1 MAFFILK
8 TYLYPMG
15 LFSKSTKKLQ
25 SGLSATKK
33 ALTERLKKVVLGK
46 SRVDA
51 DFLEELEEILITSDV
66 GVATTEKII
75 NRLEKRVAKDK
86 FIKAEGLDQLLYEEI
101 LNLFTENNSKQ
112 VTAQDGL
119 QVILVVGVNGAG
131 KTTTVGKLAH
141 QYSQQGKKVMLAA
154 ADTFRAGAVDQ
165 LRLWSEMVEVPF
177 VSLQEG
183 SDPASVA
190 FTAVERAKK
199 EQVDLL
205 FIDTA
210 GRLHNNTNLMH
221 ELSKIERV
229 VKKIIPE
236 APHQTLLVLDGG
248 TGQNAYMQAKLFT
261 EATAISG
268 LILTKLD
275 GTAKGG
281 VVIGISDELDVPIH
295 YIGVGEGKDDLIK
308 FETKA
313 FLDLLFQK
321 TSL

>member
-1 MAFFILK
+1 
-8 TYLYPMG
+8 MG
-15 LFSKSTKKLQ
+15 LFSKSSKKLQ

-33 ALTERLKKVVLGK
+33 AWTERLKKVVLGK

-51 DFLEELEEILITSDV
+51 DFLEALEEILITSDV

-75 NRLEKRVAKDK
+75 ARLEQRVAKDK
-86 FIKAEGLDQLLYEEI
+86 FIKAEELDQLLYDEI
-101 LNLFTENNSKQ
+101 FTLVTDNNPSLSTDQ
-112 VTAQDGL
+112 EGL

-141 QYSQQGKKVMLAA
+141 QYKQQGKKVMLAA
-154 ADTFRAGAVDQ
+154 ADTFRAGAIDQ
-165 LRLWSEMVEVPF
+165 LRLWSERAQVPF

-190 FTAVERAKK
+190 FTAVERAMK
-199 EQVDLL
+199 EQVDVL

-210 GRLHNNTNLMH
+210 GRLHNNTNLMQ
-221 ELSKIERV
+221 ELAKIERV

-236 APHQTLLVLDGG
+236 APHETLLVLDGG
-248 TGQNAYMQAKLFT
+248 TGQNAFMQAKLFA

-281 VVIGISDELDVPIH
+281 VVIGISDELDVPIR
-295 YIGVGEGKDDLIK
+295 YIGVGEGIDDLIP

-313 FLDLLFQK
+313 FLDSLFQK
-321 TSL
+321 TSP

>member
-1 MAFFILK
+1 
-8 TYLYPMG
+8 MG

-86 FIKAEGLDQLLYEEI
+86 FIKAEELDQLLYEEI

-131 KTTTVGKLAH
+131 KTTTIGKLAH

>member
-1 MAFFILK
+1 
-8 TYLYPMG
+8 MG
-15 LFSKSTKKLQ
+15 LFSKSSKKLQ

-33 ALTERLKKVVLGK
+33 AWTERLKKVVLGK

-51 DFLEELEEILITSDV
+51 DFLEALEEILITSDV

-75 NRLEKRVAKDK
+75 DRLEQRVAKDK
-86 FIKAEGLDQLLYEEI
+86 FIKAEELDQLLYDEI
-101 LNLFTENNSKQ
+101 FTLVTDNNPSLS
-112 VTAQDGL
+112 TDQDGL

-141 QYSQQGKKVMLAA
+141 QYKQQGKKVMLAA
-154 ADTFRAGAVDQ
+154 ADTFRAGAIDQ
-165 LRLWSEMVEVPF
+165 LRLWSERAQVPF

-190 FTAVERAKK
+190 FTAVERAMK
-199 EQVDLL
+199 EQVDVL

-210 GRLHNNTNLMH
+210 GRLHNNTNLMQ
-221 ELSKIERV
+221 ELAKIERV

-236 APHQTLLVLDGG
+236 APHETLLVLDGG
-248 TGQNAYMQAKLFT
+248 TGQNAFMQAKLFA

-281 VVIGISDELDVPIH
+281 VVIGISDELDVPIR
-295 YIGVGEGKDDLIK
+295 YIGVGEGIDDLIP

-313 FLDLLFQK
+313 FLDSLFQK
-321 TSL
+321 TGT

>member
-1 MAFFILK
+1 
-8 TYLYPMG
+8 MG
-15 LFSKSTKKLQ
+15 LFSKSSKKLQ

-33 ALTERLKKVVLGK
+33 AWTERLKKVVLGK
-46 SRVDA
+46 SKVDA

-75 NRLEKRVAKDK
+75 DRLEQRVAKDK
-86 FIKAEGLDQLLYEEI
+86 FIKAEELDQLLYEEI
-101 LNLFTENNSKQ
+101 FALVTDNSPIQ
-112 VTAQDGL
+112 TTAQDGL

-154 ADTFRAGAVDQ
+154 ADTFRAGAIDQ
-165 LRLWSEMVEVPF
+165 LRLWSERAQVPF

-199 EQVDLL
+199 EQVDVL

-210 GRLHNNTNLMH
+210 GRLHNNTNLMQ
-221 ELSKIERV
+221 ELAKIERV

-236 APHQTLLVLDGG
+236 APHETLLVLDGG
-248 TGQNAYMQAKLFT
+248 TGQNAFMQAKLFA

-268 LILTKLD
+268 IILTKLD
-275 GTAKGG
+275 GTVKGG
-281 VVIGISDELDVPIH
+281 VVIGISDELEVPIR
-295 YIGVGEGKDDLIK
+295 YIGVGEGMDDLIP
-308 FETKA
+308 FETKP
-313 FLDLLFQK
+313 FLDSLFQK
-321 TSL
+321 N

>member
-1 MAFFILK
+1 
-8 TYLYPMG
+8 MG
-15 LFSKSTKKLQ
+15 LFSKSSKKLQ

-33 ALTERLKKVVLGK
+33 AWTERLKKVVLGK
-46 SRVDA
+46 SKVDT

-75 NRLEKRVAKDK
+75 DRLEQRVAKDK
-86 FIKAEGLDQLLYEEI
+86 FIKAEELDQLLYEEI
-101 LNLFTENNSKQ
+101 FALVTDNSPIQ
-112 VTAQDGL
+112 TTAQDGL

-154 ADTFRAGAVDQ
+154 ADTFRAGAIDQ
-165 LRLWSEMVEVPF
+165 LRLWSERAQVPF

-199 EQVDLL
+199 EQVDVL

-210 GRLHNNTNLMH
+210 GRLHNNTNLMQ
-221 ELSKIERV
+221 ELAKIERV

-236 APHQTLLVLDGG
+236 APHETLLVLDGG
-248 TGQNAYMQAKLFT
+248 TGQNAFMQAKLFA

-268 LILTKLD
+268 IILTKLD
-275 GTAKGG
+275 GTVKGG
-281 VVIGISDELDVPIH
+281 VVIGISDELEVPIR
-295 YIGVGEGKDDLIK
+295 YIGVGEGMDDLIP
-308 FETKA
+308 FETKP
-313 FLDLLFQK
+313 FLDSLFQK
-321 TSL
+321 N

>member
-1 MAFFILK
+1 
-8 TYLYPMG
+8 MG
-15 LFSKSTKKLQ
+15 LFSKSSKKLQ

-33 ALTERLKKVVLGK
+33 AWTERLKKVVLGK

-51 DFLEELEEILITSDV
+51 DFLEALEEILITSDV

-75 NRLEKRVAKDK
+75 ARLEQRVAKDK
-86 FIKAEGLDQLLYEEI
+86 FIKAEELDQLLYDEI
-101 LNLFTENNSKQ
+101 FTLVTDNNPSLS
-112 VTAQDGL
+112 TDQDGL

-141 QYSQQGKKVMLAA
+141 QYKQQGKKVMLAA
-154 ADTFRAGAVDQ
+154 ADTFRACAIDQ
-165 LRLWSEMVEVPF
+165 LRLWSERAQVHI

-190 FTAVERAKK
+190 FTAVERAMK
-199 EQVDLL
+199 EQVDVL

-210 GRLHNNTNLMH
+210 GRLHNNTNLMQ
-221 ELSKIERV
+221 ELAKIERV

-236 APHQTLLVLDGG
+236 APHETLLVLDGC
-248 TGQNAYMQAKLFT
+248 TGQNAFMQAKLFA

-281 VVIGISDELDVPIH
+281 VVIGISDELDVPIR
-295 YIGVGEGKDDLIK
+295 YIGVGEGIDDLIP

-313 FLDLLFQK
+313 FLDSLFQK
-321 TSL
+321 TSP

>member
-1 MAFFILK
+1 
-8 TYLYPMG
+8 MG
-15 LFSKSTKKLQ
+15 LFSKSSKKLQ

-33 ALTERLKKVVLGK
+33 AWTARLKKVVLGK

-75 NRLEKRVAKDK
+75 DRLEQRVAKDK
-86 FIKAEGLDQLLYEEI
+86 FIKAEELDQLLYEEI
-101 LNLFTENNSKQ
+101 FTLVTDNNPTQ
-112 VTAQDGL
+112 TTAQDGL

-131 KTTTVGKLAH
+131 KTTTIGKLAH

-154 ADTFRAGAVDQ
+154 ADTFRAGAIDQ
-165 LRLWSEMVEVPF
+165 LRLWSERAQVPF
-177 VSLQEG
+177 VSLQDG

-199 EQVDLL
+199 EQVDVL

-210 GRLHNNTNLMH
+210 GRLHNNTNLMQ
-221 ELSKIERV
+221 ELAKIERV

-236 APHQTLLVLDGG
+236 APHETLLVLDGG
-248 TGQNAYMQAKLFT
+248 TGQNAFMQAKLFA
-261 EATAISG
+261 EATAVSG

-281 VVIGISDELDVPIH
+281 VVIGISDELEVPIR
-295 YIGVGEGKDDLIK
+295 YICVVDGMDDLIP
-308 FETKA
+308 FETKP
-313 FLDLLFQK
+313 FLDSLFQK
-321 TSL
+321 N

>member
-1 MAFFILK
+1 
-8 TYLYPMG
+8 MG
-15 LFSKSTKKLQ
+15 LFSKSSKKLQ

-33 ALTERLKKVVLGK
+33 AWTERLKKVVLGK

-51 DFLEELEEILITSDV
+51 DFLEALEEILITSDV

-75 NRLEKRVAKDK
+75 DSLEQRVAKDK
-86 FIKAEGLDQLLYEEI
+86 FIKAEELDQLLYDEI
-101 LNLFTENNSKQ
+101 FTLVTDNNPSLS
-112 VTAQDGL
+112 TDQDGL

-141 QYSQQGKKVMLAA
+141 QYKQQGKKVMLAA
-154 ADTFRAGAVDQ
+154 ADTFRAGAIDQ
-165 LRLWSEMVEVPF
+165 LRLWSERAQVPF

-190 FTAVERAKK
+190 FTAVERAMK
-199 EQVDLL
+199 EQVDVL

-210 GRLHNNTNLMH
+210 GRLHNNTNLMQ
-221 ELSKIERV
+221 ELAKIERV

-236 APHQTLLVLDGG
+236 APHETLLVLDGG
-248 TGQNAYMQAKLFT
+248 TGQNAFMQAKLFA

-281 VVIGISDELDVPIH
+281 VVIGISDELDVPIR
-295 YIGVGEGKDDLIK
+295 YIGVGEGIDDLIP

-313 FLDLLFQK
+313 FLDSLFQK
-321 TSL
+321 TSP

>member
-1 MAFFILK
+1 
-8 TYLYPMG
+8 MG
-15 LFSKSTKKLQ
+15 LFSKSSKKLQ

-33 ALTERLKKVVLGK
+33 AWTERLKKVVLGK
-46 SRVDA
+46 SKVDT

-75 NRLEKRVAKDK
+75 DRLEQRVAKDK
-86 FIKAEGLDQLLYEEI
+86 FIKAEELDQLLYEEI
-101 LNLFTENNSKQ
+101 FALVTDNSPIQ
-112 VTAQDGL
+112 TTAQDGL

-131 KTTTVGKLAH
+131 KTTSVGKLAH

-154 ADTFRAGAVDQ
+154 ADTFRAGAIDQ
-165 LRLWSEMVEVPF
+165 LRLWSERVQVPF

-190 FTAVERAKK
+190 FTAVELAKK
-199 EQVDLL
+199 EQVDVL

-210 GRLHNNTNLMH
+210 GRLHNNTNLMQ
-221 ELSKIERV
+221 ELAKIERV

-236 APHQTLLVLDGG
+236 APHETLLVLDGG
-248 TGQNAYMQAKLFT
+248 TGQNAFMQAKLFA

-281 VVIGISDELDVPIH
+281 VVIGISDELEVPIR
-295 YIGVGEGKDDLIK
+295 YIGVGEGMDDLIP
-308 FETKA
+308 FETKP
-313 FLDLLFQK
+313 FLDSLFQK
-321 TSL
+321 N

>member
-1 MAFFILK
+1 
-8 TYLYPMG
+8 MG
-15 LFSKSTKKLQ
+15 LFSKSSKKLQ

-33 ALTERLKKVVLGK
+33 AWTERLKKVVLGK

-51 DFLEELEEILITSDV
+51 DFLEALEEILITSDV

-75 NRLEKRVAKDK
+75 DRLEQRVAKDK
-86 FIKAEGLDQLLYEEI
+86 FIKAEELDQLLYDEI
-101 LNLFTENNSKQ
+101 FTLVTDNNPSLSTDQ
-112 VTAQDGL
+112 EGL

-141 QYSQQGKKVMLAA
+141 QYNQHGKKVMLAA
-154 ADTFRAGAVDQ
+154 ADTFRAGAIDQ
-165 LRLWSEMVEVPF
+165 LRLWSERAQVPF

-190 FTAVERAKK
+190 FTAVERAMK
-199 EQVDLL
+199 EQVDVL

-210 GRLHNNTNLMH
+210 GRLHNNTNLMQ
-221 ELSKIERV
+221 ELAKIQRV
-229 VKKIIPE
+229 VQKIIPE
-236 APHQTLLVLDGG
+236 APHEVLLVLDGG
-248 TGQNAYMQAKLFT
+248 TGQNAFMQAKQFA

-281 VVIGISDELDVPIH
+281 VVIGISDELEVPIR
-295 YIGVGEGKDDLIK
+295 YIGVGEGIDDLIP

-313 FLDLLFQK
+313 FLDSLFQK
-321 TSL
+321 TSP

>member
-1 MAFFILK
+1 
-8 TYLYPMG
+8 MG
-15 LFSKSTKKLQ
+15 LFSKSSKKLQ

-33 ALTERLKKVVLGK
+33 AWTERLKKVVLGK

-51 DFLEELEEILITSDV
+51 DFLEALEEILITSDV

-75 NRLEKRVAKDK
+75 DRLEQRVAKDK
-86 FIKAEGLDQLLYEEI
+86 FIKAEELDQLLYDEI
-101 LNLFTENNSKQ
+101 FTLVTDNNPSLSTDQ
-112 VTAQDGL
+112 EGL

-141 QYSQQGKKVMLAA
+141 QYKQQGKKVMLAA
-154 ADTFRAGAVDQ
+154 ADTFRAGAIDQ
-165 LRLWSEMVEVPF
+165 LRLWSERAQVPF

-190 FTAVERAKK
+190 FTAVERAMK
-199 EQVDLL
+199 EQVDVL

-210 GRLHNNTNLMH
+210 GRLHNNTNLMQ
-221 ELSKIERV
+221 ELAKIERV

-236 APHQTLLVLDGG
+236 APHETLLVLDGG
-248 TGQNAYMQAKLFT
+248 TGQNAFMQAKLFA

-281 VVIGISDELDVPIH
+281 VVIGISDELDVPIR
-295 YIGVGEGKDDLIK
+295 YIGVGEGIDDLIP

-313 FLDLLFQK
+313 FLDSLFQK
-321 TSL
+321 TSP

>member
-1 MAFFILK
+1 
-8 TYLYPMG
+8 MG
-15 LFSKSTKKLQ
+15 LFSKSSKKLQ

-33 ALTERLKKVVLGK
+33 AWTERLKKVVLGK

-51 DFLEELEEILITSDV
+51 DFLEALEEILITSDV

-75 NRLEKRVAKDK
+75 DRLEQRVAKDK
-86 FIKAEGLDQLLYEEI
+86 FIKAEELDQLLYDEI
-101 LNLFTENNSKQ
+101 FTLVTDNNPSLS
-112 VTAQDGL
+112 TNQDGL

-141 QYSQQGKKVMLAA
+141 QYKQQGKKVMLAA
-154 ADTFRAGAVDQ
+154 ADTFRAGAIDQ
-165 LRLWSEMVEVPF
+165 LRLWSERAQVPF

-190 FTAVERAKK
+190 FTAIERAMK
-199 EQVDLL
+199 EQVDVL

-210 GRLHNNTNLMH
+210 GRLHNNTNLMQ
-221 ELSKIERV
+221 ELAKIERV

-236 APHQTLLVLDGG
+236 APHETLLVLDGG
-248 TGQNAYMQAKLFT
+248 TGQNAFMQAKLFA

-281 VVIGISDELDVPIH
+281 VVIGISDELDVPIR
-295 YIGVGEGKDDLIK
+295 YIGVGEGIDDLIP

-313 FLDLLFQK
+313 FLDSLFQK
-321 TSL
+321 TSP

>member
-1 MAFFILK
+1 
-8 TYLYPMG
+8 MG
-15 LFSKSTKKLQ
+15 LFSKSSKKLQ

-33 ALTERLKKVVLGK
+33 AWTERLKKVVLGK

-51 DFLEELEEILITSDV
+51 DFLEALEEILITSDV

-75 NRLEKRVAKDK
+75 DRLEQRVAKDK
-86 FIKAEGLDQLLYEEI
+86 FIKAEELDQLLYDEI
-101 LNLFTENNSKQ
+101 FTLVTDNNPSLSTDQ
-112 VTAQDGL
+112 EGL

-141 QYSQQGKKVMLAA
+141 QYKQQGKKVMLAA
-154 ADTFRAGAVDQ
+154 ADTFRAGAIDQ
-165 LRLWSEMVEVPF
+165 LRLWSERAQVPF

-190 FTAVERAKK
+190 FTSVERAMK
-199 EQVDLL
+199 EQVDVL

-210 GRLHNNTNLMH
+210 GRLHNNTNLMQ
-221 ELSKIERV
+221 ELAKIERV

-236 APHQTLLVLDGG
+236 APHETLLVLDGG
-248 TGQNAYMQAKLFT
+248 TGQNAFMQAKLFA

-281 VVIGISDELDVPIH
+281 VVIGISDELDVPIR
-295 YIGVGEGKDDLIK
+295 YIGVGEGIDDLIP

-313 FLDLLFQK
+313 FLDSLFQK
-321 TSL
+321 TSP

>member
-1 MAFFILK
+1 
-8 TYLYPMG
+8 MG
-15 LFSKSTKKLQ
+15 LFSKSSKKLQ

-33 ALTERLKKVVLGK
+33 AWTERLKKVVLGK

-51 DFLEELEEILITSDV
+51 DFLEALEEILITSDV

-75 NRLEKRVAKDK
+75 DRLEQRVAKDK
-86 FIKAEGLDQLLYEEI
+86 FIKAEELDQLLYDEI
-101 LNLFTENNSKQ
+101 FTLFTDNNPSLS
-112 VTAQDGL
+112 TDQDGL

-141 QYSQQGKKVMLAA
+141 QYKQQGKKVMLAA
-154 ADTFRAGAVDQ
+154 ADTFRAGAIDQ
-165 LRLWSEMVEVPF
+165 LRLWSERAQVPF

-190 FTAVERAKK
+190 FTAVERAMK
-199 EQVDLL
+199 EQLDVL

-210 GRLHNNTNLMH
+210 GRLHNNTNLMQ
-221 ELSKIERV
+221 ELAKIERV

-236 APHQTLLVLDGG
+236 APHETLLVLDGG
-248 TGQNAYMQAKLFT
+248 TGQNAFMQAKLFA

-281 VVIGISDELDVPIH
+281 VVIGISDELDVPIR
-295 YIGVGEGKDDLIK
+295 YIGVGEGIDDLIP

-313 FLDLLFQK
+313 FLDSLFQK
-321 TSL
+321 TSP

>member
-1 MAFFILK
+1 
-8 TYLYPMG
+8 MG
-15 LFSKSTKKLQ
+15 LFSKSSKNLQ

-33 ALTERLKKVVLGK
+33 AWTERLKKVVLGK
-46 SRVDA
+46 SKVDT

-75 NRLEKRVAKDK
+75 DRLEQRVAKDK
-86 FIKAEGLDQLLYEEI
+86 FIKAEELDQLLYEEI
-101 LNLFTENNSKQ
+101 FALVTDNSPTQ
-112 VTAQDGL
+112 TTSQDGL

-131 KTTTVGKLAH
+131 KTTSVGKLAH

-154 ADTFRAGAVDQ
+154 ADTFRAGAIDQ
-165 LRLWSEMVEVPF
+165 LRLWSERAQVPF

-199 EQVDLL
+199 EQVDVL

-210 GRLHNNTNLMH
+210 GRLHNNTNLMQ
-221 ELSKIERV
+221 ELAKIERV

-236 APHQTLLVLDGG
+236 APHETLLVLDGG
-248 TGQNAYMQAKLFT
+248 TGQNAFMQAKLFA

-281 VVIGISDELDVPIH
+281 VVIGISDELEVPIR
-295 YIGVGEGKDDLIK
+295 YIGVGEGMDDLIP
-308 FETKA
+308 FETKP
-313 FLDLLFQK
+313 FLDSLFQK
-321 TSL
+321 N

>member
-1 MAFFILK
+1 
-8 TYLYPMG
+8 MG
-15 LFSKSTKKLQ
+15 LFSKSSKKLQ

-33 ALTERLKKVVLGK
+33 AWTERLKKVVLGK

-51 DFLEELEEILITSDV
+51 DFLEALEEILISSDV

-75 NRLEKRVAKDK
+75 DRLEQRVAKDK
-86 FIKAEGLDQLLYEEI
+86 FIKAEELDQLLYDEI
-101 LNLFTENNSKQ
+101 FALVTDNNPSLS
-112 VTAQDGL
+112 TDQDGL

-141 QYSQQGKKVMLAA
+141 QYKQQGKKVMLAA
-154 ADTFRAGAVDQ
+154 ADTFRAGAIDQ
-165 LRLWSEMVEVPF
+165 LRLWSERAQVPF

-190 FTAVERAKK
+190 FTAVERAMK
-199 EQVDLL
+199 EQVDVL

-210 GRLHNNTNLMH
+210 GRLHNNTNLMQ
-221 ELSKIERV
+221 ELAKIERV

-236 APHQTLLVLDGG
+236 APHETLLVLDGG
-248 TGQNAYMQAKLFT
+248 TGQNAFMQAKLFA

-281 VVIGISDELDVPIH
+281 VVIGISDELEVPIR
-295 YIGVGEGKDDLIK
+295 YIGVGEGIDDLIP

-313 FLDLLFQK
+313 FLDSLFQK
-321 TSL
+321 TGT

>member
-1 MAFFILK
+1 
-8 TYLYPMG
+8 MG
-15 LFSKSTKKLQ
+15 LFSKSSKKLQ

-33 ALTERLKKVVLGK
+33 AWTERLKKVVLGK

-51 DFLEELEEILITSDV
+51 DFLEALEEILITSDV

-75 NRLEKRVAKDK
+75 ARLEQRVAKDK
-86 FIKAEGLDQLLYEEI
+86 FIKAEELDQLLYDEI
-101 LNLFTENNSKQ
+101 FTLVTDNNPSLSTDQ
-112 VTAQDGL
+112 EGL
-119 QVILVVGVNGAG
+119 LVILVVGVNGAG

-141 QYSQQGKKVMLAA
+141 QYKQQGKKVMLAA
-154 ADTFRAGAVDQ
+154 ADTFRAGAIDQ
-165 LRLWSEMVEVPF
+165 LLLWSERAQVPF

-190 FTAVERAKK
+190 FTAVERAMK
-199 EQVDLL
+199 EQVDVL

-210 GRLHNNTNLMH
+210 GRLHNNTNLMQ
-221 ELSKIERV
+221 ELAKIERV
-229 VKKIIPE
+229 VKKIIPK
-236 APHQTLLVLDGG
+236 APHETLLVLDGG
-248 TGQNAYMQAKLFT
+248 TGQNAFMQAKLFA

-281 VVIGISDELDVPIH
+281 VVIGISDELDVPIR
-295 YIGVGEGKDDLIK
+295 YIGVGEGIDDLIP

-313 FLDLLFQK
+313 FLDSLFQK
-321 TSL
+321 TSP

>member
-1 MAFFILK
+1 
-8 TYLYPMG
+8 MG
-15 LFSKSTKKLQ
+15 LFSKSSKKLQ

-33 ALTERLKKVVLGK
+33 AWTERLKKVVLGK

-51 DFLEELEEILITSDV
+51 DFLEALEEILITSDV

-75 NRLEKRVAKDK
+75 ARLEQRVAKDK
-86 FIKAEGLDQLLYEEI
+86 FIKAEELDQLLYDEI
-101 LNLFTENNSKQ
+101 FTLVTDNNPSLS
-112 VTAQDGL
+112 TDQDGL

-141 QYSQQGKKVMLAA
+141 QYKQQGKKVMLAA
-154 ADTFRAGAVDQ
+154 ADTFRAGAIDQ
-165 LRLWSEMVEVPF
+165 LRLWSERAQVPF

-190 FTAVERAKK
+190 FTAVERALK
-199 EQVDLL
+199 EQVDVL

-210 GRLHNNTNLMH
+210 GRLHNNTNLMQ
-221 ELSKIERV
+221 ELAKIERV
-229 VKKIIPE
+229 VKKIIPD
-236 APHQTLLVLDGG
+236 APHETLLVLDGG
-248 TGQNAYMQAKLFT
+248 TGQNAFMQAKLFA

-281 VVIGISDELDVPIH
+281 VVIGISDELDVPIR
-295 YIGVGEGKDDLIK
+295 YIGVGEGIDDLIP

-313 FLDLLFQK
+313 FLDSLFQK
-321 TSL
+321 TGT

>member
-1 MAFFILK
+1 
-8 TYLYPMG
+8 MG
-15 LFSKSTKKLQ
+15 LFSKSSKKLQ

-33 ALTERLKKVVLGK
+33 AWTERLKKVVLGK
-46 SRVDA
+46 SKVDA

-75 NRLEKRVAKDK
+75 DRLEQRVAKDK
-86 FIKAEGLDQLLYEEI
+86 FIKAEELDQLLYEEI
-101 LNLFTENNSKQ
+101 FALVTDNSPIQ
-112 VTAQDGL
+112 TTAQDGL

-131 KTTTVGKLAH
+131 KTTSVGKLAH

-154 ADTFRAGAVDQ
+154 ADTFRAGAIDQ
-165 LRLWSEMVEVPF
+165 LRLWSERAQVPF

-199 EQVDLL
+199 EQVDVL

-210 GRLHNNTNLMH
+210 GRLHNNTNLMQ
-221 ELSKIERV
+221 ELAKIERV

-236 APHQTLLVLDGG
+236 APHETLLVLDGG
-248 TGQNAYMQAKLFT
+248 TGQNAFMQAKLFA

-281 VVIGISDELDVPIH
+281 VVIGISDELEVPIR
-295 YIGVGEGKDDLIK
+295 YIGVGEGMDDLIP
-308 FETKA
+308 FETKP
-313 FLDLLFQK
+313 FLDSLFQK
-321 TSL
+321 N

>member
-1 MAFFILK
+1 
-8 TYLYPMG
+8 MG

-33 ALTERLKKVVLGK
+33 AFTERLKKVVLGK

-86 FIKAEGLDQLLYEEI
+86 FIKAEELDQLLYEEI
-101 LNLFTENNSKQ
+101 LNLFTDKNPKQ

-154 ADTFRAGAVDQ
+154 GDTFRAGAVDQ
-165 LRLWSEMVEVPF
+165 LRLWSERVQVPF

-229 VKKIIPE
+229 VKKIMPE

-248 TGQNAYMQAKLFT
+248 TGQNAYMQAKLFA

-313 FLDLLFQK
+313 FLDSLFQK
-321 TSL
+321 N

>member
-1 MAFFILK
+1 
-8 TYLYPMG
+8 MG
-15 LFSKSTKKLQ
+15 LFSKSSKKLQ

-33 ALTERLKKVVLGK
+33 AWTERLKKVVLGK

-51 DFLEELEEILITSDV
+51 DFLEALEEILITSDV

-75 NRLEKRVAKDK
+75 DRLEKRVAKDK
-86 FIKAEGLDQLLYEEI
+86 FIKAEELDQLLYDEI
-101 LNLFTENNSKQ
+101 FTLVTDNNPSLS
-112 VTAQDGL
+112 TDQDGL

-141 QYSQQGKKVMLAA
+141 QYKQQGKKVMLAA
-154 ADTFRAGAVDQ
+154 ADTFRAGAIDQ
-165 LRLWSEMVEVPF
+165 LRLWSERAQVPF

-190 FTAVERAKK
+190 FTAVERAMK
-199 EQVDLL
+199 EQVDVL

-210 GRLHNNTNLMH
+210 GRLHNNTNLMQ
-221 ELSKIERV
+221 ELAKIERV

-236 APHQTLLVLDGG
+236 APHETLLVLDGG
-248 TGQNAYMQAKLFT
+248 TGQNAFMQAKLFA

-281 VVIGISDELDVPIH
+281 VVIGISDELDVPIR
-295 YIGVGEGKDDLIK
+295 YIGVGEGIDDLIP

-313 FLDLLFQK
+313 FLDSLFQK
-321 TSL
+321 TSP

>member
-1 MAFFILK
+1 
-8 TYLYPMG
+8 MG
-15 LFSKSTKKLQ
+15 LFSKSSKKLQ

-33 ALTERLKKVVLGK
+33 AWTERLKKVVLGK

-51 DFLEELEEILITSDV
+51 DFLEALEEILITSDV

-75 NRLEKRVAKDK
+75 DRLEQRVAKDK
-86 FIKAEGLDQLLYEEI
+86 FIKAEELDQLLYDEI
-101 LNLFTENNSKQ
+101 FTLVTDNNPSLS
-112 VTAQDGL
+112 TDQDGL

-141 QYSQQGKKVMLAA
+141 QYKQQGKKVMLAA
-154 ADTFRAGAVDQ
+154 ADTFRAGAIDQ
-165 LRLWSEMVEVPF
+165 LRLWSERAQVPI

-190 FTAVERAKK
+190 FTAVERAMK
-199 EQVDLL
+199 EQVDVL

-210 GRLHNNTNLMH
+210 GRLHNNTNLMQ
-221 ELSKIERV
+221 ELAKIERV

-236 APHQTLLVLDGG
+236 APHETLLVLDGG
-248 TGQNAYMQAKLFT
+248 TGQNAFMQAKLFA

-281 VVIGISDELDVPIH
+281 VVIGISDELDVPIR
-295 YIGVGEGKDDLIK
+295 YIGVGEGIDDLIP

-313 FLDLLFQK
+313 FLDSLFQK
-321 TSL
+321 TSP

>member
-1 MAFFILK
+1 
-8 TYLYPMG
+8 MG
-15 LFSKSTKKLQ
+15 LFSKSSKKLQ

-33 ALTERLKKVVLGK
+33 AWTERLKKVVLGK

-51 DFLEELEEILITSDV
+51 DFLEALEEILITSDV

-75 NRLEKRVAKDK
+75 DRLEQRVAKDK
-86 FIKAEGLDQLLYEEI
+86 FIKAEELDQLLYDEI
-101 LNLFTENNSKQ
+101 FTLVTDNSPSLSTDQ
-112 VTAQDGL
+112 EGL

-141 QYSQQGKKVMLAA
+141 QYKQQGKKVMLAA
-154 ADTFRAGAVDQ
+154 ADTFRAGAIDQ
-165 LRLWSEMVEVPF
+165 LRLWSERAQVPF

-190 FTAVERAKK
+190 FTAVERAMK
-199 EQVDLL
+199 EQVDVL

-210 GRLHNNTNLMH
+210 GRLHNNTNLMQ
-221 ELSKIERV
+221 ELAKIERV

-236 APHQTLLVLDGG
+236 APHETLLVLDGG
-248 TGQNAYMQAKLFT
+248 TGQNAFMQAKLFA

-281 VVIGISDELDVPIH
+281 VVIGISDELDVPIR
-295 YIGVGEGKDDLIK
+295 YIGVGEGIDDLIP

-313 FLDLLFQK
+313 FLDSLFQK
-321 TSL
+321 TSP

>member
-1 MAFFILK
+1 
-8 TYLYPMG
+8 MG
-15 LFSKSTKKLQ
+15 LFSKSSKKLQ

-33 ALTERLKKVVLGK
+33 AWTERLKKVVLGK

-51 DFLEELEEILITSDV
+51 DFLEALEEILITSDV

-75 NRLEKRVAKDK
+75 ARLEQRVAKDK
-86 FIKAEGLDQLLYEEI
+86 FIKAEELDQLLYDEI
-101 LNLFTENNSKQ
+101 FTLVTDNNPSLS
-112 VTAQDGL
+112 TDQDGL

-141 QYSQQGKKVMLAA
+141 QYKQQGKKVMLAA
-154 ADTFRAGAVDQ
+154 ADTFRAGAIDQ
-165 LRLWSEMVEVPF
+165 LRLWSERAQVPF

-190 FTAVERAKK
+190 FTAVERAMK
-199 EQVDLL
+199 EQVDVL

-210 GRLHNNTNLMH
+210 GRLHNNTNLMQ
-221 ELSKIERV
+221 ELAKIERV

-236 APHQTLLVLDGG
+236 APHETLLVLDGG
-248 TGQNAYMQAKLFT
+248 TGQNAFMQAKLFA

-281 VVIGISDELDVPIH
+281 VVIGISDELDVPIR
-295 YIGVGEGKDDLIK
+295 YIGVGEGIDDLIP

-313 FLDLLFQK
+313 FLDSLFQK
-321 TSL
+321 TGT